1 MSEESDMN
9 DEDTLR
15 KVRVLLEQAASLGG
29 DELEIAKAI
38 GASAANL
45 LAGVVHRNAKV
56 IPFWRKS

>member
-1 MSEESDMN
+1 MN